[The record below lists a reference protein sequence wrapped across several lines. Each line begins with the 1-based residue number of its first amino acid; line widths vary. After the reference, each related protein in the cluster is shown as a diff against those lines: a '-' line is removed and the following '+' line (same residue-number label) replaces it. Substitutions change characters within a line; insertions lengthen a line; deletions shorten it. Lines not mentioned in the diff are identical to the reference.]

1 MKDVEMDQKDLGD
14 TNGKL
19 GELAHITGPLGLS
32 VSMSCFTAL
41 LVLGTA

>member
-19 GELAHITGPLGLS
+19 GELAHITGSLGLS
-32 VSMSCFTAL
+32 VSMSYFAAL
-41 LVLGTA
+41 